1 MAQRSNGYILGF
13 ATAVCVFC
21 SVFVSGAALSLKE
34 QQVANAKLDLKKN
47 VIAVSGLK
55 QPKIITVKGN
65 PHAYLEQTT
74 LTRVLTGENSSTGS
88 TTEEPLI
95 ITVEDVDK
103 YFSDSPDRVELGYV
117 ELKTGTVTESEV
129 AEQYLK
135 ANKGKCEDLSS
146 EANIAKISCLPKYR
160 PVFTVYKN
168 NVVDRII
175 LNVEGKGLWSTLYG
189 FLALSKDGTIIN
201 GLTFYK
207 HGETPGLGG
216 EVDNPKWKKLWVGEY
231 IPYNP
236 PTNDKGPQPNIDV
249 VKGSAPSG
257 VSTDGK
263 IDGLSGATL
272 TANGVESLLNF
283 WLGDNGYGPYVKSLS
298 EVANNVS
305 K

>member
-1 MAQRSNGYILGF
+1 
-13 ATAVCVFC
+13 C

-34 QQVANAKLDLKKN
+34 QQVANAELDLKKN
-47 VIAVSGLK
+47 VISVSGLK
-55 QPKIITVKGN
+55 RPKIITVKGN
-65 PHAYLEQTT
+65 SHAYLEQTT

-95 ITVEDVDK
+95 ITAEDVDI

-135 ANKGKCEDLSS
+135 ANKGKCEELSS
-146 EANIAKISCLPKYR
+146 KANIAKISCLPKYR

-231 IPYNP
+231 IP
-236 PTNDKGPQPNIDV
+236 
-249 VKGSAPSG
+249 
-257 VSTDGK
+257 
-263 IDGLSGATL
+263 
-272 TANGVESLLNF
+272 
-283 WLGDNGYGPYVKSLS
+283 
-298 EVANNVS
+298 
-305 K
+305 